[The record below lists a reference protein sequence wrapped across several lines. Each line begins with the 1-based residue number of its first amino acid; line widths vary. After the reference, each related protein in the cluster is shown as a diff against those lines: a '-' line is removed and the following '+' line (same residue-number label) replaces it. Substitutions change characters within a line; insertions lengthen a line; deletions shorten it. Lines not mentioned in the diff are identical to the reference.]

1 MQFNSIQFKG
11 GVILSFLCLQFGLSF
26 ITIDIERENNE
37 MRKEM
42 EDLCEEDCELEDSVE
57 IDLDFEFDVAKFFDF
72 TRSETPEDIEESE
85 VWFQCAKG
93 HPPSPLV
100 AKLGCST
107 YGSGGSR
114 TSSSMYGSQWTYS
127 IKDGDVCEASEVSS
141 LDQGGKGQEM
151 KSKLKSSYQGCSPRI
166 SRLLK
171 PTASHLAK
179 QNQQRGACLMRV
191 PGRLQKLASPHKSHE
206 DIAATKR
213 QKLEINYLR
222 KVAYLRHQASFLHK
236 TPKKENATD
245 ANSYARPKVTVPTE
259 PVLATAQRAQRQRSN
274 NAAQA
279 AQPSDNSKFNCCS
292 TNASLH
298 EKSDPDYKFKARP
311 FSKKIFSSKGDIGV
325 FRTSKR
331 EATVPREF
339 KLSNSKKLAQNP
351 PIELFSKL
359 SLNSGNQPG
368 SLPEEKQHLQT
379 KGLQKNTSSDMMKE
393 NKIPNSINWKPK
405 TSCQKQSQLNEGNMM
420 TYIGNHPSSA
430 RSFVIH

>member
-1 MQFNSIQFKG
+1 
-11 GVILSFLCLQFGLSF
+11 
-26 ITIDIERENNE
+26 
-37 MRKEM
+37 M
-42 EDLCEEDCELEDSVE
+42 EDLCEEDCELEDSME

-72 TRSETPEDIEESE
+72 TRSETPEDIDESE
-85 VWFQCAKG
+85 AWFQCAKG

-127 IKDGDVCEASEVSS
+127 IKDSDICEASEVSS
-141 LDQGGKGQEM
+141 LDKGGKGQEM
-151 KSKLKSSYQGCSPRI
+151 KSKLKSAYQECSPRI

-179 QNQQRGACLMRV
+179 QNQQRGACSMRV

-222 KVAYLRHQASFLHK
+222 K
-236 TPKKENATD
+236 ENATD
-245 ANSYARPKVTVPTE
+245 ANSYARPKVTVPKE

-279 AQPSDNSKFNCCS
+279 AQPGDNSKCNCCS

-298 EKSDPDYKFKARP
+298 EKSAPDYKFKARS

-331 EATVPREF
+331 EATVPREL

-368 SLPEEKQHLQT
+368 SLPQEKQHLET
-379 KGLQKNTSSDMMKE
+379 KVLQKNTSSAMMKE
-393 NKIPNSINWKPK
+393 NKVDKK
-405 TSCQKQSQLNEGNMM
+405 AK
-420 TYIGNHPSSA
+420 
-430 RSFVIH
+430 